1 SDVTSAA
8 LECQRALRDA
18 FAEATFFHIYGN
30 LAAFYL
36 PDQQGAERKA
46 LPADPRELS
55 FAKEALA
62 AIGKG
67 GYAEALARV
76 AALLPTAR
84 RQRAHGLLEE
94 YRDFLP
100 ELPLDE
106 ARRIGGEQE
115 IIARYERDK

>member
-1 SDVTSAA
+1 VTSAA

-18 FAEATFFHIYGN
+18 FAEATFCHIYGN

-76 AALLPTAR
+76 AVLMAHRDEPLPLSR
-84 RQRAHGLLEE
+84 LQLAHDLLEE
-94 YRDFLP
+94 YRELLP
-100 ELPLDE
+100 AFPLDE
-106 ARRIGGEQE
+106 GAPMGDGPQI
-115 IIARYERDK
+115 